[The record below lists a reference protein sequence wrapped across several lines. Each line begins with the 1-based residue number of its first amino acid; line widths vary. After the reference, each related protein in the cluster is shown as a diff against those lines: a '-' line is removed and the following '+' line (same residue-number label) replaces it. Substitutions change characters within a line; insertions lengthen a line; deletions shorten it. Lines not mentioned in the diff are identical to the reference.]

1 MNKSMN
7 NSTWLIRREFWEN
20 RAIWMIP
27 AVFGGLLLLAALFGQ
42 VSIPRLTSPKES
54 EEAATAFLGAVGI
67 MFYVVMGVYSSW
79 YLLDCLYTDRKDR
92 SILFWKSLPISDAN
106 SVLCKLLIGMI
117 IVPLVYFAAADATAL
132 IAAFILSI
140 RARASI
146 GSSLWNGDVWW
157 QMQVLWMYAIVT
169 TAVWYLPVAGWLML
183 VSAYAKRAVMLW
195 AVLPPL
201 LLYILE
207 RVFLGTHRVGQIIAR
222 RLTALPS
229 VSFNGSKYNWTH
241 EGGFVDNDASPLPS
255 VWHLINPS
263 GFFTSAEVWI
273 GAAIGIALIVVA
285 IQLRMRRSEI

>member
-1 MNKSMN
+1 VN
-7 NSTWLIRREFWEN
+7 NSNWLIRREFWEN

-27 AVFGGLLLLAALFGQ
+27 AAFGGLLLLAALFTQ
-42 VSIPRLTSPKES
+42 VSIPRLTSTKES
-54 EEAATAFLGAVGI
+54 EEAAAAFLVVVGA
-67 MFYVVMGVYSSW
+67 MFYLVMALYSAW

-92 SILFWKSLPISDAN
+92 SILFWKSLPISDATT
-106 SVLCKLLIGMI
+106 VLCKLLVGMVI
-117 IVPLVYFAAADATAL
+117 IPLVYFAAADATAL

-157 QMQVLWMYAIVT
+157 QVQVLWMYAIVT

-183 VSAYAKRAVMLW
+183 LSAWAKRAVILW
-195 AVLPPL
+195 AILPPL
-201 LLYILE
+201 LLNIFE
-207 RVFLGTHRVGQIIAR
+207 RLFFGTHVVSQIIGR
-222 RLTALPS
+222 RLTGLPA

-241 EGGFVDNDASPLPS
+241 DGGVVDNAGTVTPS

-263 GFFTSAEVWI
+263 GFFTSAETWI
-273 GAAIGIALIVVA
+273 GVAVGVALIVVA